1 MLLNEMESLMKTFL
15 SKFTTSCCVLV
26 GLLFCQTTLA
36 ADSYSETIANFQKA
50 PDTQKFFNSAYGY
63 AIFPTVGKGG
73 IGIGAAYGKGRVYQG
88 GVHTGDTSLSQLS
101 IGFQL
106 GGQAYSEIIFFK
118 NAKAYEEF
126 TSGSFEFGATAS
138 AVAINV
144 GANAQVG
151 TTGNSAGAGQS
162 GSNKAASAAYIN
174 GMAIFTA
181 AKGGLMY
188 EAALAGQSFTFDPK

>member
-1 MLLNEMESLMKTFL
+1 MKKLISTL
-15 SKFTTSCCVLV
+15 ATSCCVLL
-26 GLLFCQTTLA
+26 GLLFSQVSLA
-36 ADSYSETIANFQKA
+36 ADGYGEAINNFKKA
-50 PDTQKFFNSAYGY
+50 PDTQQFFNTAYGY

-73 IGIGAAYGKGRVYQG
+73 IGIGAAYGKGRVYKG

-126 TSGSFEFGATAS
+126 TSGSFEFNANAS
-138 AVAINV
+138 AVAINI

-174 GMAIFTA
+174 GMAVFTA

-188 EAALAGQSFTFDPK
+188 EAALAGQSFTFEPK

>member
-1 MLLNEMESLMKTFL
+1 MKKHFAMMVAAFL
-15 SKFTTSCCVLV
+15 SL
-26 GLLFCQTTLA
+26 TTLILPSSA
-36 ADSYSETIANFQKA
+36 SADTSLDNAIANFKQAKE
-50 PDTQKFFNSAYGY
+50 TETFFQTAYGY

-73 IGIGAAYGKGRVYQG
+73 IGIGAAYGKGQVYKG
-88 GVHTGDTSLSQLS
+88 GTYTGDTSLTQIS

-118 NAKAYEEF
+118 DAKAYEEF
-126 TSGSFEFGATAS
+126 TSGSFEFGAQAS

-144 GANAQVG
+144 GANVQAG

-162 GSNKAASAAYIN
+162 GGKQAASAAYVN
-174 GMAIFTA
+174 GMAVFTA

-188 EAALAGQSFTFDPK
+188 EAALAGQSFTFEPK

>member
-1 MLLNEMESLMKTFL
+1 MKKLITTL
-15 SKFTTSCCVLV
+15 ATSCCVLFS
-26 GLLFCQTTLA
+26 LFFSQVSLA
-36 ADSYSETIANFQKA
+36 ADGYGEAINSFKKA
-50 PDTQKFFNSAYGY
+50 PDTQQFFNTAYGY

-73 IGIGAAYGKGRVYQG
+73 IGIGAAYGKGRVYKG

-126 TSGSFEFGATAS
+126 TSGSFEFSANAS

-151 TTGNSAGAGQS
+151 TTGNSASAGQS

-174 GMAIFTA
+174 GMAVFTA

-188 EAALAGQSFTFDPK
+188 EAALAGQSFTFAPK

>member
-1 MLLNEMESLMKTFL
+1 MKKWISRLTA
-15 SKFTTSCCVLV
+15 SCCVIV
-26 GLLFCQTTLA
+26 GLLFSQASFAT
-36 ADSYSETIANFQKA
+36 DSYSEALNNFKKA
-50 PDTQKFFNSAYGY
+50 PDTQEFFNTAYGY

-73 IGIGAAYGKGRVYQG
+73 IGIGAAYGKGRVYRG

-118 NAKAYEEF
+118 DAKAYEEF
-126 TSGSFEFGATAS
+126 TSGSFEFSANAS

-162 GSNKAASAAYIN
+162 GSNKAASASYIN
-174 GMAIFTA
+174 GMAVFTA

-188 EAALAGQSFTFDPK
+188 EAALAGQSFTFEPK